1 MKKNDNGIKMPLA
14 TQRIRKILIAVDLEK
29 NSENLIMYSIVVTK
43 SILCEYTLLHYHREK
58 ILDSKNVEKVNL
70 LLQKVKNVYNVD
82 VKSVFG
88 QEIATEQIS
97 AKITELH
104 SIEHFDTIV
113 IGTSNT
119 PNSWK
124 MGSVST
130 QILRKVPANILVVP
144 PYISLAFP
152 QNISILADTQQK
164 ADIEKLT
171 AFNRYI
177 SQFSVFINFVFF
189 VDSKE
194 DLEEKQKAMRQYQTF
209 FEANFTFNFILQ
221 AVRNLPNFLT
231 KIEETLCESAVIAWN
246 EDFMNVEQN
255 STNFPCSPQISIFY
269 SKSSEPAENAFRLE
283 TPLR

>member
-43 SILCEYTLLHYHREK
+43 RILCEYTLLHYHREK
-58 ILDSKNVEKVNL
+58 VLDSANVEKVNL
-70 LLQKVKNVYNVD
+70 LLQKVKNVHNVD

-130 QILRKVPANILVVP
+130 QILREVPANILVVP

-221 AVRNLPNFLT
+221 DVRNLPNFLT

-255 STNFPCSPQISIFY
+255 STNFPCSPKISIFY